1 MIIPEKYHIDAV
13 KVVVAWTWWIP
24 HCSIGHDTGFE
35 VILHQLYTKIN
46 NAKISVDRVMQ
57 VDTGLCLL
65 MTNNSVSSATDEMD
79 ITLKSSSVEQ
89 VDDIGS

>member
-1 MIIPEKYHIDAV
+1 LIIVYHTVALGMILGLKLCYINYIQSNSE
-13 KVVVAWTWWIP
+13 
-24 HCSIGHDTGFE
+24 
-35 VILHQLYTKIN
+35 IN

-57 VDTGLCLL
+57 VDIGLCLL
-65 MTNNSVSSATDEMD
+65 MTNNSAVSSATDEMD